1 MIGPMVQW
9 LVQWLNGQSNAPMLQ
24 WLVQCSVQWSNDRS
38 NGSMV
43 SPMVQVLQ
51 RSTARTCVRSTAH
64 VCADVPDPPRGAL
77 HTWVH
82 TYKTL
87 ENAGT
92 TTTFYIRLHTY
103 VHTYEHTC
111 LHTYIHTYIH
121 TQWCQPAPLLAHVPA
136 PSVLFE
142 KKVMISLV
150 GSVTKLALL

>member
-77 HTWVH
+77 HRWVH

-103 VHTYEHTC
+103 ICTCIRTYVPTYT
-111 LHTYIHTYIH
+111 HTYIHSGVSLRPCSRT
-121 TQWCQPAPLLAHVPA
+121 CPRPLFYL
-136 PSVLFE
+136 
-142 KKVMISLV
+142 KKTVMISLV

>member
-103 VHTYEHTC
+103 ICTCIRTYVPTYT
-111 LHTYIHTYIH
+111 HTYIHTY
-121 TQWCQPAPLLAHVPA
+121 TVVSACAPARARA
-136 PSVLFE
+136 R
-142 KKVMISLV
+142 
-150 GSVTKLALL
+150 ALCFI